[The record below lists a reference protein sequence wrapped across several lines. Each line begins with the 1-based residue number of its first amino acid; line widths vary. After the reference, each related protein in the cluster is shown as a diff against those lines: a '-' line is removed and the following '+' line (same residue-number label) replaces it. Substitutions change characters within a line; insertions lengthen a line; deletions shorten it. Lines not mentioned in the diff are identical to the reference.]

1 MRIKLPTT
9 RKGRIWASVGTAVA
23 VIAIVG
29 GVGEATAPASDKQ
42 YKVCMEAYHDAKHC
56 YEDVYNHRT
65 PNTPPTSTPSPT
77 NTPSTPV
84 SVPSPTSWNPQPAQ
98 HFFFYPDA
106 DLDTS
111 EVIDLR

>member
-1 MRIKLPTT
+1 MKIKLPAT

-23 VIAIVG
+23 VISIYG
-29 GVGEATAPASDKQ
+29 TISDATAPDSDKQ
-42 YKVCMEAYHDAKHC
+42 YKVCMDAYHDAKHC

-65 PNTPPTSTPSPT
+65 PTT
-77 NTPSTPV
+77 
-84 SVPSPTSWNPQPAQ
+84 VPSPTPTGTPFNEFPDVPPPTTWNPEPAS

-106 DLDTS
+106 ELDTS